1 MSSLYKTVVTNLG
14 GGDGTVS
21 ADNGQTFE
29 LTALSNEPTLNPNP
43 EQFMGYAWSTC
54 LNATLLS
61 LMKNMNPIN
70 ETRVTVSVEFVKE
83 PAKPGFYFDM
93 KATVAIKDMDD
104 AEVLKLAENAHKF
117 CPVSKLIS
125 ENEHVS
131 VDIEPF

>member
-29 LTALSNEPTLNPNP
+29 LTSPSDEPTLNPNP

-54 LNATLLS
+54 LNATLLA
-61 LMKNMNPIN
+61 LMKNMDPIN
-70 ETRVTVSVEFVKE
+70 ETRVRVSVDFIKE
-83 PAKPGFYFDM
+83 TEKPGYYFDM
-93 KATVAIKDMDD
+93 KAYVAIKDMDD
-104 AEVLKLAENAHKF
+104 ETTLKLAQNAHRF

-125 ENEHVS
+125 GNEHVS
-131 VDIEPF
+131 IEIEPF